1 MNTVA
6 LLGNP
11 LTSMFLASIYV
22 KLDIVA
28 VTSTGSNDET
38 APKAEAVL
46 MLLLYLLSQDSV
58 VHFVPEIVALVR
70 RVLCFFFFFFF
81 PYPLSSAKVSPIFAH
96 HCYIPMLHSVD
107 PHRHCW
113 QNSHPS

>member
-58 VHFVPEIVALVR
+58 VHSVPEIVALVR
-70 RVLCFFFFFFF
+70 RASFSSFPPHKPIVVPNRIQFLSFLLTTAFLC
-81 PYPLSSAKVSPIFAH
+81 
-96 HCYIPMLHSVD
+96 CIP
-107 PHRHCW
+107 
-113 QNSHPS
+113 